1 MKLMVTIAL
10 FTSENCIPSSWL
22 NIQITELYIMMK
34 TKLKGTFIHATLNRG
49 DAFQRVSYL
58 LRHRIYVNGPGVF

>member
-1 MKLMVTIAL
+1 MVTIAL
-10 FTSENCIPSSWL
+10 FTSQNY
-22 NIQITELYIMMK
+22 IQTTELYIMMK
-34 TKLKGTFIHATLNRG
+34 TKFKGTFIHATLNRG